1 MTVTAKH
8 IILLVLVPLFFVQAQ
23 PQLHSF
29 FIGGQ
34 ERQYYLYLPDDLTE
48 DAPLVFVLHGY
59 SGDALGI
66 MNYSGMN
73 QVADDNGFAV
83 CYPQGLSDDWDYNFW
98 NVGYDGHEY
107 ETVDDVEFL
116 TALAEY
122 LHEEYDLSRDHIFS
136 TGISNGGD
144 MSYLLA
150 CEASDVFKAVA
161 PIGGCMMAW
170 IYDSCDPIY
179 PIPVFEI
186 HGTDDDITRWDG
198 DMENNDGWGPY
209 LDVITTFQFW
219 IELNSCTQT
228 VIDTLP
234 DIDPSDGSFVI
245 SERHTDGINNN
256 EVWLYKL
263 VNGGHDWPGIWGN
276 MDFNATEEIWS
287 FFSMF
292 IDNAVGVDG
301 EGNGQ
306 PPSVFELYQNYPNP
320 FTPVTTLIYYL
331 PEQSLVNITVYDMLG
346 REIKKLINTTQE
358 TGRWSTIWDATN
370 NQGNLVSDGVYLY
383 KIKTDKFAGTKK
395 MVFFK

>member
-1 MTVTAKH
+1 
-8 IILLVLVPLFFVQAQ
+8 
-23 PQLHSF
+23 
-29 FIGGQ
+29 
-34 ERQYYLYLPDDLTE
+34 
-48 DAPLVFVLHGY
+48 
-59 SGDALGI
+59 
-66 MNYSGMN
+66 
-73 QVADDNGFAV
+73 
-83 CYPQGLSDDWDYNFW
+83 
-98 NVGYDGHEY
+98 
-107 ETVDDVEFL
+107 
-116 TALAEY
+116 
-122 LHEEYDLSRDHIFS
+122 
-136 TGISNGGD
+136 
-144 MSYLLA
+144 
-150 CEASDVFKAVA
+150 
-161 PIGGCMMAW
+161 
-170 IYDSCDPIY
+170 
-179 PIPVFEI
+179 
-186 HGTDDDITRWDG
+186 
-198 DMENNDGWGPY
+198 MENNDGWGPY

-320 FTPVTTLIYYL
+320 FNPVTTLIYYL

-370 NQGNLVSDGVYLY
+370 NQGNLVSDGVNLY
-383 KIKTDKFAGTKK
+383 EIKPDKFAGTKK